1 MTGTSRTAFPPDMA
15 RAAGSPGMETLEEMA
30 NDAMDWIKDY
40 AREKP
45 TSFALWAL
53 GIGFVLGWKL
63 KPW

>member
-1 MTGTSRTAFPPDMA
+1 MAAVTETKKPMRESLA
-15 RAAGSPGMETLEEMA
+15 RAENGEFRLTEDLGSYLRA
-30 NDAMDWIKDY
+30 Y

-45 TSFALWAL
+45 DVCALWCF

>member
-1 MTGTSRTAFPPDMA
+1 MIDTLRSDFPESML
-15 RAAGSPGMETLEEMA
+15 RAADFPAMGTLDHMA
-30 NDAMDWIKDY
+30 YEALDRVKDY

-45 TSFALWAL
+45 VSFGLWAL